1 MLGPA
6 RDAQSA
12 LHRLLSR
19 LEPSTGELHPRSMLM
34 GLTERLQ
41 VFELLSRRD
50 HLGDHVLYLFRRIS
64 EIIDGRE
71 DLTAEIAPIEF

>member
-1 MLGPA
+1 MLSPV

-12 LHRLLSR
+12 LHRLLSP
-19 LEPSTGELHPRSMLM
+19 LEPSPGELHPRLMLM
-34 GLTERLQ
+34 GLTERLK
-41 VFELLSRRD
+41 VVELLSSSD
-50 HLGDHVLYLFRRIS
+50 HLGDHILYLFRRIS

>member
-1 MLGPA
+1 
-6 RDAQSA
+6 
-12 LHRLLSR
+12 
-19 LEPSTGELHPRSMLM
+19 MLM

-41 VFELLSRRD
+41 VVELLSSSD
-50 HLGDHVLYLFRRIS
+50 HLGDHILYLFRRIS